1 MNISTELKTM
11 NRKEFKKFINN
22 KIIEYNEIQLKEEI
36 KSKNYKK
43 IQSFQHEKCE
53 LKDYFKTET
62 VDNVRINFRW
72 RTKMIETKM
81 NFRNMKNYSHELW
94 QCDSCER
101 AIETQ
106 SHLLWCPAYSSI
118 REGKDL
124 NNEQDLINYIKKVM
138 QVRDELNLI
147 R

>member
-1 MNISTELKTM
+1 
-11 NRKEFKKFINN
+11 
-22 KIIEYNEIQLKEEI
+22 
-36 KSKNYKK
+36 
-43 IQSFQHEKCE
+43 
-53 LKDYFKTET
+53 
-62 VDNVRINFRW
+62 
-72 RTKMIETKM
+72 MIETKM

-94 QCDSCER
+94 LCDSCER
-101 AIETQ
+101 SIETQ